1 MNLPQLLDSLK
12 NDRAFMENVTRWE
25 VLPPRPA
32 RYGGFPE
39 KLDRRLVAALRRR
52 GIEDL
57 YVHQTEAVE
66 AALNGQSTVV
76 VTPTASGKTM
86 CYNLPVL
93 HEILNNPASRA
104 LYLFPT
110 KALSQDQVAEL
121 HELSGDLDVEI
132 GSYVYDGDTPA
143 PLRRHI
149 REAGHIV
156 VTNPDMLHTGI
167 LPHHT
172 KWVRLFENLKFI
184 VIDELHTYRGVF
196 GSHVANV
203 LRRLRRIAEF
213 YGSRP
218 QFLCSSATIANP
230 KDLAERLTGETV
242 RLIDDN
248 GAPSGEKHFIFYNPP
263 VVGGDGVRESVLQA
277 GRRIAGKFV
286 QNGIQTIVFARSRLA
301 TEVLLTYLQEDMAK
315 GARGVTRKRAADIR
329 GYRGGYLPNERRAIE
344 RGLRSGDVLGVVSTN
359 ALELGI
365 DVGRLDA
372 CVMAGYPGTIAAT
385 WQQAGRAGRRQGTSA
400 AVLIAS
406 NGPLDQYIVQHPDYF
421 FGRSPEHGLINPDNL
436 MILVSHIKCAA
447 FELPF
452 RDGEAFGIDAAG
464 TEEILSYLQ
473 DEKIVRWAGGRWHWM
488 SENFPAEDISLRS
501 AGGENFVIVDTSHPQ
516 HKVIGEMDRVSAMT
530 MLHTHAIYIHEGQ
543 QYLVDKLD
551 WDQRRAWVHKVDV
564 DYYTDANL
572 AVTIKVLDTFKEAPE
587 GALEKRFGEVMT
599 AAKATIF
606 KKIKLYTH
614 ENVGWGEIHL
624 PEEQMHTA
632 ACWLTVPDGL
642 AVQFLP
648 DELQSALL
656 GTAHLLESLA
666 PMFLMCDP
674 KDLRATVQM
683 RAPHDQR
690 PTIYLYDAYP
700 GGIGL
705 AEKAYDLQPAMLQ
718 TALEQVAGC
727 SCEDG
732 CPACIGP
739 EAAMRQLEGTGR
751 DRDGA
756 GNARAAGAAGAAGA
770 AFLANG
776 AGPAA
781 GDSGSGRRPGGRAA
795 TIRFLHLA
803 LGAGGLGHPLS
814 EGGAGRELA

>member
-1 MNLPQLLDSLK
+1 MPSRAATELAARLVVMRREEGMNLPQLLETLR
-12 NDRAFMENVTRWE
+12 NDPAFMKNVTRWE

-32 RYGGFPE
+32 RYGGFPAG
-39 KLDRRLVAALRRR
+39 LDGRLVEALKRR
-52 GIEDL
+52 GIHDL
-57 YVHQTEAVE
+57 YIHQTQAVE
-66 AALNGQSTVV
+66 AALAGRSTVV

-93 HEILNNPASRA
+93 NEILRNPSARA

-110 KALSQDQVAEL
+110 KALSQDQLAEL
-121 HELSGDLDVEI
+121 KELSAELDVEI
-132 GSYVYDGDTPA
+132 HSYVYDGDTPA
-143 PLRRHI
+143 TLRPVI

-172 KWVRLFENLKFI
+172 KWVRLFENLKYI

-203 LRRLRRIAEF
+203 LRRLRRICEF
-213 YGSRP
+213 YGSKP

-230 KDLAERLTGETV
+230 KELAERLTGQEMT
-242 RLIDDN
+242 LIDDN
-248 GAPSGEKHFIFYNPP
+248 GAPQGEKHFIFYNPP
-263 VVGGDGVRESVLQA
+263 VVAKGGVRESALTA
-277 GRRIAGKFV
+277 GRRIAGMFLRH
-286 QNGIQTIVFARSRLA
+286 GIPTIVFARTRLA
-301 TEVLLTYLQEDMAK
+301 TELLLTYLQEDMAK
-315 GARGVTRKRAADIR
+315 GARGVTSKRAPDIR
-329 GYRGGYLPNERRAIE
+329 GYRGGYLPSERRAIE
-344 RGLRSGDVLGVVSTN
+344 RGLRSGEVLGVVSTN

-365 DVGRLDA
+365 DIGRLDA
-372 CVMAGYPGTIAAT
+372 CVMVGYPGTIASA
-385 WQQAGRAGRRQGTSA
+385 WQQAGRAGRRQGPSV
-400 AVLIAS
+400 AVLVAS

-421 FGRSPEHGLINPDNL
+421 FGRAPEHALINPDNL
-436 MILVSHIKCAA
+436 LILVSHMKCAA

-452 RDGEAFGIDAAG
+452 RAGEAFGIDAAG
-464 TEEILSYLQ
+464 TEEILAYLQ
-473 DEKIVRWAGGRWHWM
+473 DERIVRFAGGQWHWM
-488 SENFPAEDISLRS
+488 SENFPAEDVSLRT
-501 AGGENFVIVDTSHPQ
+501 AGGENFVIVDTTEPQ
-516 HKVIGEMDRVSAMT
+516 HRVIGEMDRLAAMT

-572 AVTIKVLDTFKEAPE
+572 AVTIKVLDVFRQEPQ
-587 GALEKRFGEVMT
+587 GALQKQFGEVMT

-632 ACWLTVPDGL
+632 ACWLTVPPEV
-642 AVQFLP
+642 AERFRP

-674 KDLRATVQM
+674 RDLRATVQV

-690 PTIYLYDAYP
+690 PTVYLYDAYP

-705 AEKAYDLQPAMLQ
+705 AEKAYELLDVLLQ
-718 TALEQVAGC
+718 TALEQALGC
-727 SCEDG
+727 SCQDG
-732 CPACIGP
+732 CPACVGP
-739 EAAMRQLEGTGR
+739 DAG
-751 DRDGA
+751 GA
-756 GNARAAGAAGAAGA
+756 AAGI
-770 AFLANG
+770 
-776 AGPAA
+776 
-781 GDSGSGRRPGGRAA
+781 SGRAA
-795 TIRFLHLA
+795 TIRFLQGVLA
-803 LGAGGLGHPLS
+803 AEAPRR
-814 EGGAGRELA
+814 APA